1 MTGTALYESMAVIFI
16 AQSLNVSLNFG
27 QLCIIAL
34 TSALAAMG
42 AASIPEAGMFILS
55 GFCSFFYISST

>member
-16 AQSLNVSLNFG
+16 AQSLDVSLNFG
-27 QLCIIAL
+27 QLCIVAL

-42 AASIPEAGMFILS
+42 AASIPEAGFQC
-55 GFCSFFYISST
+55 FCEICWRKKV